1 MVKTRLPSMPTV
13 IFVFVISSLLPINRA
28 SETPNTQ
35 RHRNPTEPL
44 SIVTKRN
51 SLRRPVALAL
61 DERDHRLYVAN
72 AQSGSITMIDTL
84 QRKQLLEVVIGGRLS
99 DLEIIPNRP
108 FLIAT
113 DEQNHEAILIPKNVF
128 QKSNQAIAL
137 VPEERILRIPVAPYP
152 VSISTRNDGTQ
163 AYIASLWSRKI
174 STIPIPG
181 ESTGSDL
188 KTSSVQTLNLPFSP
202 RLQLLIDNQK
212 RLLVSDAFGGDMA
225 IVDLESDDLQRVFS
239 IPAHNIR
246 GLALSHDG
254 KRVLVSHMILNQLAE
269 TSRQSVFWGVVMT
282 NNHRDLSLTTLLSP
296 DTQPLKDSHVHFL
309 GDPGRATGNPY
320 TVAVCK
326 DGTVLV
332 CLGGVNE
339 SAIGERLPYSFH
351 RTPVGRRPVDLAI
364 AENGKVAYIAN
375 MFSDSISIVNIAKLD
390 TQLEIALGVVPSDLT
405 AVEQGELLF
414 YDANLSLDGWYSCHS
429 CHTDGHTNGLLVDN
443 LGDESFGSPKR
454 VLTLLGVRN
463 TAPWAWNGKI
473 EKLSTQTQKS
483 IIATMQ
489 GKTPDPKQVQALTAY
504 LQQLPPPPTDA
515 HTLPEQT
522 VEKGRLIFHSHGC
535 SRCHR
540 SPTFTS
546 PGRYDVGLVDH
557 LGLRRYSPPSL
568 RGVGYGR
575 LFFHDN
581 QATSLRNI
589 FVKHRHGLVDPLTE
603 QELDDLLTFLHSL

>member
-1 MVKTRLPSMPTV
+1 MYKRQ
-13 IFVFVISSLLPINRA
+13 A
-28 SETPNTQ
+28 
-35 RHRNPTEPL
+35 
-44 SIVTKRN
+44 KRN

-72 AQSGSITMIDTL
+72 AQSGSISVIDTL
-84 QRKQLLEVVIGGRLS
+84 HRKQLLEVVIGGRLS

-128 QKSNQAIAL
+128 QISSQAVAL

-152 VSISTRNDGTQ
+152 VSISTRDNGTQ

-174 STIPIPG
+174 STIQIPG
-181 ESTGSDL
+181 ESTGTDL
-188 KTSSVQTLNLPFSP
+188 KASSVQTLDLPFSP

-225 IVDLESDDLQRVFS
+225 IVDLESEDLQRVFS

-282 NNHRDLSLTTLLSP
+282 NNLRALSLTTLLSP

-309 GDPGRATGNPY
+309 GDPGRATGDPN
-320 TVAVCK
+320 TVAGCK

-339 SAIGERLPYSFH
+339 IAIGERLPYSFH

-375 MFSDSISIVNIAKLD
+375 MFSDSISIVNIARLD

-405 AVEQGELLF
+405 AAEQGELLF
-414 YDANLSLDGWYSCHS
+414 YDANLSLDGWYSC
-429 CHTDGHTNGLLVDN
+429 LL
-443 LGDESFGSPKR
+443 
-454 VLTLLGVRN
+454 
-463 TAPWAWNGKI
+463 
-473 EKLSTQTQKS
+473 
-483 IIATMQ
+483 
-489 GKTPDPKQVQALTAY
+489 Y
-504 LQQLPPPPTDA
+504 
-515 HTLPEQT
+515 
-522 VEKGRLIFHSHGC
+522 
-535 SRCHR
+535 
-540 SPTFTS
+540 TS
-546 PGRYDVGLVDH
+546 P
-557 LGLRRYSPPSL
+557 SP
-568 RGVGYGR
+568 R
-575 LFFHDN
+575 D
-581 QATSLRNI
+581 
-589 FVKHRHGLVDPLTE
+589 
-603 QELDDLLTFLHSL
+603 

>member
-13 IFVFVISSLLPINRA
+13 IFVFVISSLMPINRA
-28 SETPNTQ
+28 SEAPNTQ
-35 RHRNPTEPL
+35 RHQNPTEPL
-44 SIVTKRN
+44 SLIAKRN

-61 DERDHRLYVAN
+61 DEQDHRLYVAN
-72 AQSGSITMIDTL
+72 AQSGSISMIDTL
-84 QRKQLLEVVIGGRLS
+84 HSKPLLEVVIGGRLS
-99 DLEIIPNRP
+99 DLEIIPGRP
-108 FLIAT
+108 FLMAT
-113 DEQNHEAILIPKNVF
+113 DEQNHEAILIPKSVF
-128 QKSNQAIAL
+128 QKSDQTISL
-137 VPEERILRIPVAPYP
+137 VPEKKILRIPVAPYP
-152 VSISTRNDGTQ
+152 VSISTRHDGTQ
-163 AYIASLWSRKI
+163 AYIASLWSRKLSI
-174 STIPIPG
+174 IPIPDEFSG
-181 ESTGSDL
+181 TDL
-188 KTSSVQTLNLPFSP
+188 ATSSIQTIALPFSP

-212 RLLVSDAFGGDMA
+212 RLLISDAFGGTMA
-225 IVDLESDDLQRVFS
+225 IVDLESCVLQRVFS

-246 GLALSHDG
+246 GLALSLDG

-282 NNHRDLSLTTLLSP
+282 NNLRALSLTTLLSS
-296 DTQPLKDSHVHFL
+296 DTPPLKDSHVHFL
-309 GDPGRATGNPY
+309 GDPGRATGDPNA
-320 TVAVCK
+320 VAICK

-339 SAIGERLPYSFH
+339 IAIGERLPYSFQ
-351 RTPVGRRPVDLAI
+351 RTQVGRRPVDLAI
-364 AENGKVAYIAN
+364 AENGEIAYIAN
-375 MFSDSISIVNIAKLD
+375 MFSDSISIVNIARLE
-390 TQLEIALGVVPSDLT
+390 TQLEIALGVDPSDLT
-405 AVEQGELLF
+405 AAEQGELLF

-473 EKLSTQTQKS
+473 EKLSVQTQKS

-489 GKTPDPKQVQALTAY
+489 GKTPNPEQVQALTEY

-515 HTLPEQT
+515 HSLPEQK
-522 VEKGRLIFHSHGC
+522 VEKGRLLFHSHGC

-568 RGVGYGR
+568 RGVGFGQ

-581 QATSLRNI
+581 QATSLRNV
-589 FVKHRHGLVDPLTE
+589 FVKHRHGLVDPLTD
-603 QELDDLLTFLHSL
+603 QQLDELLTFLRSL